1 MFWPAW
7 AVVWLAAALAALAAG
22 GWAGHTR
29 ASPWSGGAAVEGARQ
44 SPVEEVGECR
54 RFAWMVPLAGP
65 VEAAAEPVEA
75 PVGSTSSP
83 MEAEPA
89 EAVRI
94 AVIGDYGDASRAAA
108 DVAALVKSWQP
119 DIVVTTG
126 DNNYPSGAAETID
139 RNVGRFYS
147 QFIAPYRGRH
157 GPGGTVNRFFPTLG
171 NHDWD
176 AAQGVGRLP
185 QPYLDYFTLPPGP
198 GEERYYEVVWGPVHI
213 FAVDSDYREPHGT
226 TADSRQAQW
235 LRQALARSTAAWKLV
250 VMHEPPYSSG
260 RHGSTPRLR
269 WPFKAWGATAVLS
282 GHDHTY
288 ERLVIDGFPYF
299 VNGLGGQSRY
309 RFREPLPG
317 SQVRY
322 NADSGAM
329 LIEATPQRITFRFVT
344 RRGETIDVYRIERP
358 AEAFSPLRPT
368 AVRRHRHRS
377 RSACSV
383 LTQHQGQ
390 EAARRHPTCAGVFQV
405 EVGGVT
411 VADVRIANAVEGQ

>member
-1 MFWPAW
+1 MTGNRKGSEGRIGPRALTTGRKALRMAW
-7 AVVWLAAALAALAAG
+7 AAAWLVATTLALVAG
-22 GWAGHTR
+22 GRWGVSAQEHPLSVAAKGNGAHL
-29 ASPWSGGAAVEGARQ
+29 SPWSGVAPAEAALPLG
-44 SPVEEVGECR
+44 EEVGECR
-54 RFAWMVPLAGP
+54 RFAQRTPT
-65 VEAAAEPVEA
+65 AEPGEV
-75 PVGSTSSP
+75 
-83 MEAEPA
+83 
-89 EAVRI
+89 VRI
-94 AVIGDYGDASRAAA
+94 AVIGDYGDGSRAAA
-108 DVAALVKSWQP
+108 DVAALVKSWRP

-147 QFIAPYRGRH
+147 AFIAPYRGQY

-176 AAQGVGRLP
+176 ARQGVGRPP

-198 GEERYYEVVWGPVHI
+198 GEERYYDVVWGPVHL
-213 FAVDSDYREPHGT
+213 FALDSDYREPHGT
-226 TADSRQAQW
+226 TADGRQARW
-235 LRQALARSTAAWKLV
+235 LRQGLARSTAPWKLV

-260 RHGSTPRLR
+260 RHGSTARLR

-288 ERLVIDGFPYF
+288 ERLVVDGFPYF

-344 RRGETIDVYRIERP
+344 RRGETIDEYRIERP
-358 AEAFSPLRPT
+358 AEA
-368 AVRRHRHRS
+368 
-377 RSACSV
+377 SAGAS
-383 LTQHQGQ
+383 LDDLAETP
-390 EAARRHPTCAGVFQV
+390 ALLQV
-405 EVGGVT
+405 Y
-411 VADVRIANAVEGQ
+411 

>member
-1 MFWPAW
+1 MGNRKGREGRVAAAALDGERGAMRLLW
-7 AVVWLAAALAALAAG
+7 AVVWLVATALALAAG
-22 GWAGHTR
+22 GPPSQAQLSVRPAAATAESMSSVSAAKGLGDPSLYARST
-29 ASPWSGGAAVEGARQ
+29 AAAVEQATLAAA
-44 SPVEEVGECR
+44 EEVGECR
-54 RFAWMVPLAGP
+54 RFARASLAPPASVEAGP
-65 VEAAAEPVEA
+65 SEAR
-75 PVGSTSSP
+75 GSSP
-83 MEAEPA
+83 TAGAGSATTAVGAEA

-94 AVIGDYGDASRAAA
+94 AVIGDYGDGSRAAA
-108 DVAALVKSWQP
+108 DVAALVKSWRP

-147 QFIAPYRGRH
+147 EFIAPYRGQY

-176 AAQGVGRLP
+176 ARQGVGRPP

-198 GEERYYEVVWGPVHI
+198 GEERYYDVVWGPVHL
-213 FAVDSDYREPHGT
+213 FALDSDYREPHGT
-226 TADSRQAQW
+226 TADSRQARW
-235 LRQALARSTAAWKLV
+235 LRQGLARSTAPWKLV

-260 RHGSTPRLR
+260 RHGSTARLR

-344 RRGETIDVYRIERP
+344 RRGETIDEYRIERP
-358 AEAFSPLRPT
+358 AEASSLETP
-368 AVRRHRHRS
+368 S
-377 RSACSV
+377 N
-383 LTQHQGQ
+383 
-390 EAARRHPTCAGVFQV
+390 AR
-405 EVGGVT
+405 
-411 VADVRIANAVEGQ
+411 